1 MSYQIQKKMAE
12 AIKSV
17 LAYGQTF
24 VAEENIQINRD
35 TTLATVPRYE
45 IEVGSVAK
53 ASDQMVFVATDAA
66 GWVFSHFTVEAE
78 VSLITERESGVDHSA
93 AVARTRWLFSRQA
106 QLFTE
111 PHLSGFEVLGLQPT
125 AETQEVNAD
134 AREDATKLAF
144 RFEVGMLASGYVTP
158 SSGG

>member
-1 MSYQIQKKMAE
+1 MSYQIQKQLAE

-24 VAEENIQINRD
+24 VTEANIQINRD
-35 TTLATVPRYE
+35 ATTSTVPRYE
-45 IEVGSVAK
+45 VEIGSVAK
-53 ASDQMVFVATDAA
+53 ASDQMIKITTDSV
-66 GWVFSHFTVEAE
+66 GWVNSHFTVEAE

-93 AVARTRWLFSRQA
+93 AVARTRYLFSREA

-111 PHLSGFEVLGLQPT
+111 PHLSGFEVLSLTAT

-144 RFEVGMLASGYVTP
+144 RFEVGLLASGYVTP
-158 SSGG
+158 SSG